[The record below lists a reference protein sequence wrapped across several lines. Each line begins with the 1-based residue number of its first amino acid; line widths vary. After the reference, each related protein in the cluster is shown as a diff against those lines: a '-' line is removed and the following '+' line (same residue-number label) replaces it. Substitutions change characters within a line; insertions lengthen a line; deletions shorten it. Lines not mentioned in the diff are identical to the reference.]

1 MNLAGDNGDGGGRNR
16 PRERER
22 QERIRERKKG
32 LIIFWDFFL
41 IIKFFSR
48 KKKKKTREKMEWV
61 IIATCTSRDGSW
73 LEMMKIESQGSLV
86 ADEVGE
92 ALLDGYFCEPFC
104 LHFLSFLFSFFI
116 FLFFFRLG

>member
-48 KKKKKTREKMEWV
+48 KKKKKDKRENGVGYNCHVYEPRWLM
-61 IIATCTSRDGSW
+61 ARD
-73 LEMMKIESQGSLV
+73 
-86 ADEVGE
+86 DENRISGFVG
-92 ALLDGYFCEPFC
+92 G
-104 LHFLSFLFSFFI
+104 
-116 FLFFFRLG
+116 